1 MPAELGRID
10 LGDVTPH
17 NIKLLRKVN
26 TVVFPVSYHD
36 KFYKVIKQYLPDPLT
51 VIIQDVLESGEL
63 AKLAYFNDIVVGA
76 VCCRVD
82 MQGAG
87 RKVLHTEDTIFLEWS
102 IGLPIAGSNF

>member
-1 MPAELGRID
+1 M
-10 LGDVTPH
+10 GDVTPH

-36 KFYKVIKQYLPDPLT
+36 KFYKVTRPLSGYLFSHQKYFM
-51 VIIQDVLESGEL
+51 QDVLEAGEL

-87 RKVLHTEDTIFLEWS
+87 RKVSFTDNAAFCAKTVKHVFQPSCT
-102 IGLPIAGSNF
+102 